1 LCLGKAHVMNQTVQL
16 SMTIDYTDFFEVL
29 TATFTV
35 YKSWGNFSSFTVLAN
50 MDGTGATS

>member
-29 TATFTV
+29 TATFI
-35 YKSWGNFSSFTVLAN
+35 
-50 MDGTGATS
+50 